1 MKPVKPETA
10 EAPPA
15 EQTGMR
21 DGLAAIGQRAFS
33 EADVSAFMTEAA
45 ATVARIL
52 NVQYC
57 SVLEFIKDTGTFR
70 LFAGFSWAGN
80 PHEGAIVDGG
90 PKSQAGFTLTSSL
103 PVIVEDYKK
112 EPRFTVP
119 SVVHKTAVKSGLSV
133 AIPARDGPFGVLSVA
148 TTGARAFSEGDVTFL
163 QGVAHAFAV
172 AVERRRAMDSLQ
184 DTSQRLEMLVGASPL
199 AIVEVDTEGNI
210 RSWNATAERL
220 FGWSLDEV
228 VGLPD
233 PLLFQSTQEEV
244 HELLQRV
251 LQGETLTKIA
261 TQVAQ
266 KEGPLV
272 NVTVSAAPTFDQT
285 GSISGMLVLIA
296 DMTEQRQ
303 TEAARAQLTE
313 LIETTTDFVTIT
325 DLPGRGFYI
334 NGAGRRMLGIS
345 PEEDISALTLET
357 IFAGDAQSFIAND
370 VMPAAVRDGGWNG
383 EVMLFS
389 RNGKQIPVSMV
400 MIAHTGPDGHVE
412 FYSLIARD
420 ISERKRFEQQLVQ
433 LANHD
438 PLTGL
443 YTRRRFQ
450 EEVDRHLA
458 EARRYGVH
466 GALVFVDLDQFKD
479 VNDSLGHPAGDALL
493 VRVSALLRERLRE
506 TDIIARMG
514 GDEFAVL
521 LAHTDRTQALALTER
536 LLDSLRKTTIEAEG
550 RPINVTASIGIALFP
565 EHATTLDDL
574 LARAD
579 LAMYQSKENGR
590 NQFSLY
596 APDRD
601 LQADSQSR
609 LSWQRRIR
617 EALDRDLFQ
626 LQAQPIL
633 DLRTNRIAQYEL
645 LVRMI
650 GDKGEIIHPGAF
662 LDTAERFGLIQAI
675 DRWVIRRA
683 IRLLA
688 GHHGAGRDI
697 KLAVNVSGKALA
709 DADLLPMIQDELTR
723 AGVNPRSLSLE
734 ITETTAITN
743 IHLAEKF
750 VDTLRNL
757 GCQVGLDD
765 FGVGFASFYHL
776 KSLAVDYLKIDG
788 SFIRDLPRNT
798 VDQHLVKAIV
808 AIARG
813 LGKATIAEFVSDD
826 ETLKLLRE
834 YGVDCAQG
842 FHIGADAGPEIVSLG
857 PEAAAPPKRR

>member
-1 MKPVKPETA
+1 VKPVKPGTA

-21 DGLAAIGQRAFS
+21 DALAAIGQRAFS
-33 EADVSAFMTEAA
+33 EADASAFMTEAA

-52 NVQYC
+52 DVQYC
-57 SVLEFIKDTGTFR
+57 SVLEFLKNTGTFR
-70 LFAGFSWAGN
+70 LCAGFSWAGD

-90 PKSQAGFTLTSSL
+90 PKSQAGYTLTSTL

-112 EPRFTVP
+112 EARFTVP

-133 AIPARDGPFGVLSVA
+133 AIPGRDGPFGVLAVA
-148 TTGARAFSEGDVTFL
+148 TTGARAFGEGDVTFL

-172 AVERRRAMDSLQ
+172 VVERRRAMDSMQ

-220 FGWSLDEV
+220 FGWTQEEI
-228 VGLPD
+228 VGQPD
-233 PLLFQSTQEEV
+233 PLLFQSTEEEI

-266 KEGPLV
+266 KEGLPV
-272 NVTVSAAPTFDQT
+272 DVTVSAAPTFDQT
-285 GSISGMLVLIA
+285 GSISGMMVLIA

-313 LIETTTDFVTIT
+313 LIEATTDFVTIT

-345 PEEDISALTLET
+345 PEEDISALTLES
-357 IFAGDAQSFIAND
+357 IFAGDAQSFIANE

-383 EVMLFS
+383 EVTLFS

-412 FYSLIARD
+412 FYSVIARD

-506 TDIIARMG
+506 TDVIARMG

-521 LAHTDRTQALALTER
+521 LAHTDKDQAVALTER
-536 LLDSLRKTTIEAEG
+536 LLESLRKTTIEAEG

-565 EHATTLDDL
+565 EHAANLDDL

-617 EALDRDLFQ
+617 EALERDLFQ

-645 LVRMI
+645 LVRMV

-662 LDTAERFGLIQAI
+662 LETAERFGLIQGI

-688 GHHGAGRDI
+688 GHRLAGREL

-709 DADLLPMIQDELTR
+709 DADLLPMIQDELSR
-723 AGVNPRSLSLE
+723 AGVNPRNLSLE
-734 ITETTAITN
+734 ITESTAITN

-788 SFIRDLPRNT
+788 SFIRDLPRDT

-813 LGKATIAEFVSDD
+813 LGKETIAEFVSDA
-826 ETLKLLRE
+826 ETVQLLRE

-842 FHIGADAGPEIVSLG
+842 FHIGADAGPDIVSLG
-857 PEAAAPPKRR
+857 TEAAAPPKRG